1 MEIQK
6 ENYEQTEQNAKDFYT
21 SIGHIRCPILNADII
36 FTREG
41 FNHLIGK
48 RGVLRPKSERRRR
61 FNLLQLAKEILTDPV
76 AKFTCEEKPITY
88 RTRINGIYTTISA
101 TARFWAFQKEYDH
114 KIVTLVIR
122 QIDNHPKHF
131 LSMFERT
138 RKAAQ

>member
-6 ENYEQTEQNAKDFYT
+6 EGYGQAEQNAKDFYKM
-21 SIGHIRCPILNADII
+21 IGHIHCVILNEDII

-41 FNHLIGK
+41 FDHLIGK

-61 FNLLQLAKEILTDPV
+61 FALLPLAKEILTDP
-76 AKFTCEEKPITY
+76 AAEFTCEKKPIIY
-88 RTRINGIYTTISA
+88 RTRINAAHIKINA
-101 TARFWAFQKEYDH
+101 TAYFWIFKKEYGG

-122 QIDNHPKHF
+122 QINAHPKHF
-131 LSMFERT
+131 LSIFERT